1 MILKVFPTLFLPK
14 WGYWGRIDLSW
25 KWQNKFTKTVKLSII
40 YNETF
45 LSIEFYRKIKFAN
58 LLPN

>member
-1 MILKVFPTLFLPK
+1 MILKHFSHQSEVYEGT
-14 WGYWGRIDLSW
+14 IDLSW

-45 LSIEFYRKIKFAN
+45 HSVEFYRKIKFAN